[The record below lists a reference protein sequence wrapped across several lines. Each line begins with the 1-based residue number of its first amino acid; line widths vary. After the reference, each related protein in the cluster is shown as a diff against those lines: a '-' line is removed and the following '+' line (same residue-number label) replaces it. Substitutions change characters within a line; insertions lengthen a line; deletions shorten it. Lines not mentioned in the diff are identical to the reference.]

1 MISGLVSYLPGVAKE
16 RKMELGNV
24 YLGLCSNDVFR
35 HPYYT
40 EIIAGIHTAAH
51 EKNHVRFIRFF
62 DELKDPI
69 LFNELVY
76 EEEIGS
82 MILVSSDQCIK
93 DDTDR
98 AIMEKS
104 VSVLKRSYM

>member
-1 MISGLVSYLPGVAKE
+1 M
-16 RKMELGNV
+16 
-24 YLGLCSNDVFR
+24 CSNDVFR

-82 MILVSSDQCIK
+82 MILVSTDQCIK

-98 AIMEKS
+98 ATIEKI
-104 VSVLKRSYM
+104 RSLNKKVVYVEWQSPGLYR

>member
-1 MISGLVSYLPGVAKE
+1 ME
-16 RKMELGNV
+16 WRKQRNMELGNV

-62 DELKDPI
+62 DKLKAPI

-82 MILVSSDQCIK
+82 MILVSTYQCIK

-104 VSVLKRSYM
+104 VPVLKRSYM

>member
-1 MISGLVSYLPGVAKE
+1 
-16 RKMELGNV
+16 MELGNV

-35 HPYYT
+35 CPYYK
-40 EIIAGIHTAAH
+40 EIIVGIHTKTKK
-51 EKNHVRFIRFF
+51 KNHVRFIRFF
-62 DELKDPI
+62 DKLKAPI

-82 MILVSSDQCIK
+82 MILVSTYQCIK

-104 VSVLKRSYM
+104 VPVLKRSYM